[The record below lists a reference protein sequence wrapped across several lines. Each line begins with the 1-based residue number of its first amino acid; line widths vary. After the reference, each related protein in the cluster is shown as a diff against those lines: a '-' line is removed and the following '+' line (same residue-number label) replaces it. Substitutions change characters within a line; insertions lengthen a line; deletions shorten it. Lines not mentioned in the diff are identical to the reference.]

1 MARPKSDGLSY
12 FPFDVDFFS
21 DPKIRSVRAHF
32 GADGV
37 ELYLYLLCEIYRNK
51 YYVLADE
58 EFIDCTATD
67 LGMSVDKTRQMIA
80 FFCKRSLFDGKLF
93 MADTVLTAKSVQ
105 HRYQEA
111 RKGAKRD
118 VVVEGKLWLLEK
130 AETLGFIKVRPVD
143 GFSEKNEDFSGK
155 NYGNSENYS
164 TKESKRKE
172 NKEKESR
179 TAAPP
184 ASAPLPDRNSL
195 VLKYGEQNV
204 ARYELKFQ
212 SWQQRKGIS
221 GGISYARIAEWLI
234 ADGVPELAAS
244 SSSIDID
251 GVMEDLR
258 RQYTEGQNE
267 D

>member
-21 DPKIRSVRAHF
+21 DPKIRSVRARY

-37 ELYLYLLCEIYRNK
+37 ELYIYLLCEIYRNK
-51 YYVLADE
+51 YYVAADE
-58 EFIDCTATD
+58 EFIDCTAID

-118 VVVEGKLWLLEK
+118 IFVEGKLWLLEK

-143 GFSEKNEDFSGK
+143 GFSEKNGDFSGK
-155 NYGNSENYS
+155 NSDNSGNYS
-164 TKESKRKE
+164 TKESKVKE
-172 NKEKESR
+172 NKGKESR

-184 ASAPLPDRNSL
+184 APSPTREQL
-195 VLKYGEQNV
+195 VRKYGEKAVALYEQKYQN
-204 ARYELKFQ
+204 
-212 SWQQRKGIS
+212 WQQRKGIS

-234 ADGVPELAAS
+234 ADGVPEVN
-244 SSSIDID
+244 SSIDPAD
-251 GVMEDLR
+251 VMEELR
-258 RQYTEGQNE
+258 KQYSEEGQNA

>member
-21 DPKIRSVRAHF
+21 DPKIRSVRARY

-51 YYVLADE
+51 YYVVADE
-58 EFIDCTATD
+58 EFIDCTAID

-93 MADTVLTAKSVQ
+93 MVDTVLTAKSVQ

-118 VVVEGKLWLLEK
+118 IFVEGKLWLLEK

-143 GFSEKNEDFSGK
+143 GFPEKNDDFSGK
-155 NYGNSENYS
+155 NSDNSGNYS
-164 TKESKRKE
+164 TKESKVKE
-172 NKEKESR
+172 NKGKESR
-179 TAAPP
+179 TAPPP
-184 ASAPLPDRNSL
+184 ALLPDRNSL
-195 VLKYGEQNV
+195 VKQYGERAVKQ
-204 ARYELKFQ
+204 YELKYQ
-212 SWQQRKGIS
+212 SWQQRKGLS
-221 GGISYARIAEWLI
+221 GGISYIQIARWLLDDGIPEHHEDDSLLDELRAQYAE
-234 ADGVPELAAS
+234 D
-244 SSSIDID
+244 
-251 GVMEDLR
+251 
-258 RQYTEGQNE
+258 T
-267 D
+267 